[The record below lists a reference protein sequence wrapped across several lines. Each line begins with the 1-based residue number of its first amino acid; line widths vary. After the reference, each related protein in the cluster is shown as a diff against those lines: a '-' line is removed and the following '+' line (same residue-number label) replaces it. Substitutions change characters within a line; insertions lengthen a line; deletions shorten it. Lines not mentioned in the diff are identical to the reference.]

1 MIAIF
6 YHTGH
11 WSYRTWQNSDK
22 RSSLIVESVG
32 DEAKM
37 FGNVGTSWPESSVGA
52 LAVATE
58 IGLVTIS

>member
-1 MIAIF
+1 
-6 YHTGH
+6 
-11 WSYRTWQNSDK
+11 
-22 RSSLIVESVG
+22 VESVG

-58 IGLVTIS
+58 IGLVTISLNLST